1 MLNKIVYYIMYFLYM
16 IFTNKIVN
24 MTVFVL
30 MMFYVGLMEVLYSVD
45 DTLYLFA
52 VYFVF
57 SSYYLGRKKD
67 MEDDLVELKK
77 KVLRKR

>member
-30 MMFYVGLMEVLYSVD
+30 MMLYDGLMVVFYSVD
-45 DTLYLFA
+45 DILYHFA
-52 VYFVF
+52 IYFVF
-57 SSYYLGRKKD
+57 STYCLRNKKD
-67 MEDDLVELKK
+67 IEDDLLELKK
-77 KVLRKR
+77 EIERKR